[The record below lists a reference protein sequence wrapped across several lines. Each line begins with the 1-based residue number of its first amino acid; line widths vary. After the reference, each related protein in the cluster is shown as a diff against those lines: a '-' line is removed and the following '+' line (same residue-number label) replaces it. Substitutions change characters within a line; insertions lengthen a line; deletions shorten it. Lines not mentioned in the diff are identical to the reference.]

1 MALKFSELVQL
12 AKTVAHANP
21 SAPVAYSF
29 GDNKFGYYELQDTLR
44 DELKGLVGTYSLYR
58 ENKNTAFALME
69 ETIED
74 VLPARVLERYSQFA
88 EIKTFAQ
95 GDKPIFTQRITTAS
109 RRRAKQ
115 FIGKVGLAGLYEVFK
130 LDGTSYEV
138 TTNAI
143 GGAAQ
148 IGFEEFLD
156 GRVDFA
162 DVLEIVMEGLDEC
175 IYVEIEKQ
183 LIGAVANVQAANKE
197 SVNGF
202 NEDAMDRLISIS
214 DSYGKSA
221 IYCTYEFAATMIP
234 QNGSWVS
241 EAMKDQKWANGY
253 IANYKG
259 HQVIVLPNSYEDET
273 NTVKVINPQFAWIIP
288 VGAEKP
294 VKIAFEGGTIVDEYV
309 GYDRSREIQVYK
321 KVGVR
326 AIFSNAICVYQNT
339 ALKRKPTIPTVS
351 PYANQGNWNGYQAV

>member
-1 MALKFSELVQL
+1 MALQFNDLLKL
-12 AKTVAHANP
+12 AKTVAKAN
-21 SAPVAYSF
+21 SSTPVAYSF
-29 GDNKFGYYELQDTLR
+29 GDKSFSYSELNETLR
-44 DELKGLVGTYSLYR
+44 DELKELAGTYSLYR
-58 ENKNTAFALME
+58 VNKNTVFELME
-69 ETIED
+69 QTIED
-74 VLPARVLERYSQFA
+74 VLPARVLEQYGQFA
-88 EIKTFAQ
+88 EIKTFNQ
-95 GDKPIFTQRITTAS
+95 GDKPIFTQKITQAS

-130 LDGTSYEV
+130 LDGQSYEV

-162 DVLEIVMEGLDEC
+162 DVLDIVLEGLDAC

-183 LIGAVANVQAANKE
+183 LHSAIANVQPANKTSQTSFVE
-197 SVNGF
+197 T
-202 NEDAMDRLISIS
+202 AMDNLIAIA

-221 IYCTYEFAATMIP
+221 IYCTYEFAATMVP
-234 QNGSWVS
+234 ATGWVSDEMRNQKWQNG
-241 EAMKDQKWANGY
+241 Y
-253 IANYKG
+253 LANYKG
-259 HQVIVLPNSYEDET
+259 HSVVVLPQSFEDEQ
-273 NTVKVINPQFAWIIP
+273 NSIKVIDPSIAYIIP

-294 VKIAFEGGTIVDEYV
+294 VKIALEGGTIVDEYTN
-309 GYDRSREIQVYK
+309 YDRSREVQIYK

-339 ALKRKPTIPTVS
+339 SLHR
-351 PYANQGNWNGYQAV
+351 